1 MRSIVNGQMCLLQD
15 PPYLLPFRVIPT
27 APDLYGGKILI
38 CGNSFY
44 SVDRLGND
52 IQVSVPIW
60 KYLLIGSFMA
70 SPPIIF
76 I

>member
-27 APDLYGGKILI
+27 APDLYGG
-38 CGNSFY
+38 
-44 SVDRLGND
+44 DRLGND

>member
-44 SVDRLGND
+44 SFQR
-52 IQVSVPIW
+52 
-60 KYLLIGSFMA
+60 
-70 SPPIIF
+70 
-76 I
+76 